1 MSGVTDSRTSYLI
14 GRGDRLLRSELEHH
28 LEGSELTL
36 NEVTVLSVLVAR
48 PGLSNAGLARR
59 SLVTPQAMH
68 KVVRS
73 LEAAGLIERT
83 PSPNGGRSLQ
93 TTVTAKGTNVLAQAE
108 DRMTHAE
115 AAFLDPLD
123 ADEQR
128 ELRRLLLKVARLDRA
143 SEPNPPSLR

>member
-1 MSGVTDSRTSYLI
+1 MSAVTDTRTSYLI

-28 LEGSELTL
+28 LDGSELTL

-73 LEAAGLIERT
+73 LETAGLIERT
-83 PSPNGGRSLQ
+83 ASPNGGRSLE
-93 TTVTAKGTNVLAQAE
+93 TTVTAKGTRLLAEAE
-108 DRMTHAE
+108 ALVAEAE
-115 AAFLDPLD
+115 AAFLEPLD

-128 ELRRLLLKVARLDRA
+128 ELRRLLLKAARLERGSDPKPR
-143 SEPNPPSLR
+143 SP